1 VHTYIVLIRGI
12 NVGGKN
18 SVSMTSLKSHLETEG
33 FSNVKTYINSG
44 NVILNTNQKP
54 ASIKSAIEALLPKK
68 FTLDRD
74 IIKVHVISDSE
85 LKAVIDS
92 KPKGFG
98 NDPEKYYSDVIFLIG
113 VTADEAMGAFNPR
126 EGVDK
131 VWPGDGVIYSQRLG
145 AERTKSRLNK
155 ITASPYYQSMTI
167 RSWSTTIKLLELVD
181 KQA

>member
-1 VHTYIVLIRGI
+1 MAT
-12 NVGGKN
+12 
-18 SVSMTSLKSHLETEG
+18 LKSHLESEG
-33 FSNVKTYINSG
+33 YLDVKTYINSG
-44 NVILNTNQKP
+44 NVILNTRQQL

-98 NDPEKYYSDVIFLIG
+98 DDPEKYYSDVIFLIG
-113 VTADEAMGAFNPR
+113 VTVDDAIDAFSPR

-167 RSWSTTIKLLELVD
+167 RSWSTTIKLLELVN
-181 KQA
+181 KQG